1 MHSAETPSTNG
12 DNGLVETRDCKG
24 RFLPGNPGGPG
35 NPQARNVATWR
46 KALADTVSFEDVTEV
61 TQKLVDA
68 AKAGE
73 PWAVHELFDRLLGK
87 PHVSVDASVSVA
99 GGGADADADA
109 DARGKAR
116 CDAFLAACERE
127 ERGGGQGVKAGGDRS
142 AGGSV
147 VPPGDAPGGAGGERE
162 AEG

>member
-24 RFLPGNPGGPG
+24 RFLVGNPGGPG

-46 KALADTVSFEDVTEV
+46 AALAGAVSPDDVAEVTE
-61 TQKLVDA
+61 KLKGA

-87 PHVSVDASVSVA
+87 PHVSVDASVLVA
-99 GGGADADADA
+99 RGVDADADA
-109 DARGKAR
+109 DARAKAR
-116 CDAFLAACERE
+116 VAAFL
-127 ERGGGQGVKAGGDRS
+127 GSGPKSGGQDVGAGGDRS